1 VSSRDAV
8 PPWIEEGERAMRIC
22 NACRYCEGFCAVFPA
37 LERRLTFAE
46 RDLNFLANLCHDCGE
61 CLYSCQYAPPHE
73 FGLNLPQTLARIR
86 RETYRTYAW
95 PGLLRFLMQRSGLA
109 LLVGAL
115 AAPALLFAVLRGLVP
130 SAVLFAAHPLEAGS
144 FFRVMSYR
152 AMTALFGALGIIAAS
167 AFVAGLVAFW
177 RDMGEPFRSF
187 WNAKALG
194 RAVRESL
201 SLRYLDGGG
210 DGCAYPGQ
218 LPSQARRWFHHLSF
232 YGFMLCFAATA
243 VAAVYH
249 NVLGWEAPYPLLSA
263 PVVLGSLGGVGLL
276 IGPVGLLWLKV
287 VRDPE
292 RGDGVQ
298 SGMDTAF
305 LVLLFLSS
313 VTGFLLLG
321 LRERAAMGTLLAI
334 HLGVVAGLFITMPY
348 GKFVHAIYRF
358 AALVRNALEE
368 QRRAERVQAGKS

>member
-1 VSSRDAV
+1 MPSPDPARK
-8 PPWIEEGERAMRIC
+8 WIEEGERAMRIC

-37 LERRLTFAE
+37 LERRLTFVE
-46 RDLNFLANLCHDCGE
+46 GDLNFLANLCHDCGE

-73 FGLNLPQTLARIR
+73 FGLDLPKTMARIR
-86 RETYRTYAW
+86 RETYRKYAW
-95 PGLLRFLMQRSGLA
+95 PGPLKLLIQRSGLA
-109 LLVGAL
+109 LLAGAV
-115 AAPALLFAVLRGLVP
+115 AAPALLFAALKWLVP
-130 SAVLFAAHPLEAGS
+130 SAVLFSPHPMEAGA
-144 FFRVMSYR
+144 FFRVMPYT
-152 AMTALFGALGIIAAS
+152 AMTALFTVLALIAVV
-167 AFVAGLVAFW
+167 AFVAGMVAFW
-177 RDMGEPFRSF
+177 RDMGEPLGSF
-187 WNAKALG
+187 WNVRALV

-210 DGCAYPGQ
+210 AGCAYPDEI
-218 LPSQARRWFHHLSF
+218 PSQARRWFHHLTF

-263 PVVLGSLGGVGLL
+263 PVVLGTLGGIGLL
-276 IGPVGLLWLKV
+276 IGPVGLLWLKW

-292 RGDGVQ
+292 RADQAQ

-305 LVLLFLSS
+305 LALLFLSS
-313 VTGFLLLG
+313 ATGFLLLG
-321 LRERAAMGTLLAI
+321 FRESAAMGTLLAI

-368 QRRAERVQAGKS
+368 QRRAGRIEAGTS